1 MSWRGLLL
9 TCLGLVSTV
18 IAANEAAS
26 GVTGLLGDVV
36 FNQYAPL
43 SSSAELARRLVSPLN
58 ARRLQQQAA
67 ATGAAI
73 RDQPIDLAQE
83 RFALYVPPKAPPG
96 GYALLVFV
104 PPWNEAKVPPEWIA
118 TLQKQGV
125 ILVTAA
131 NIGNDA
137 NVLDRREPVALLAAY
152 NTMSRYRVDPR
163 RVYVGG
169 FSGGSR
175 VALRLALG
183 YPDLFRGVLL
193 DAGSDVIG
201 EQIPLPPRDLL
212 YQFQTATRVV
222 YLTGQRDAFHQDADR
237 ESRHSLQAWC
247 LSDIDTQTMPWTGH
261 ELADAASL
269 GRALASLDI
278 HAQLDTNQLAAC
290 RDRIDRELDSQLD
303 QAAHLID
310 IHDTDG
316 ARKWLTKID
325 TRYGGLAAPRST
337 ELDARLDGP
346 RKLQAGH
353 VSHGK

>member
-169 FSGGSR
+169 F
-175 VALRLALG
+175 
-183 YPDLFRGVLL
+183 
-193 DAGSDVIG
+193 
-201 EQIPLPPRDLL
+201 
-212 YQFQTATRVV
+212 RVV
-222 YLTGQRDAFHQDADR
+222 RAWRCDLRWAIPICSVACCWTPAATLSA
-237 ESRHSLQAWC
+237 SRFRCRPETFCINSRLRHAWC
-247 LSDIDTQTMPWTGH
+247 I
-261 ELADAASL
+261 
-269 GRALASLDI
+269 
-278 HAQLDTNQLAAC
+278 
-290 RDRIDRELDSQLD
+290 
-303 QAAHLID
+303 
-310 IHDTDG
+310 
-316 ARKWLTKID
+316 
-325 TRYGGLAAPRST
+325 
-337 ELDARLDGP
+337 
-346 RKLQAGH
+346 
-353 VSHGK
+353 